1 MACTFFAPFFTAV
14 YILERLEL
22 QTIYVLN
29 KEVLKSAVY
38 NQKRV
43 IMQIIT
49 SVTPSIYGNY
59 TFESIFHQFQGF
71 RQAYKRPD
79 PLRAIPSICNQ
90 RFLVSS
96 TLQFFH
102 LEISIASSLL

>member
-43 IMQIIT
+43 IMQKIT
-49 SVTPSIYGNY
+49 SVTPSIYGTKY

-71 RQAYKRPD
+71 R
-79 PLRAIPSICNQ
+79 
-90 RFLVSS
+90 
-96 TLQFFH
+96 
-102 LEISIASSLL
+102 

>member
-43 IMQIIT
+43 IMQKIT
-49 SVTPSIYGNY
+49 SVTPSIYGTIHLKVFFTNFKVLDKP
-59 TFESIFHQFQGF
+59 T
-71 RQAYKRPD
+71 KD
-79 PLRAIPSICNQ
+79 PI
-90 RFLVSS
+90 
-96 TLQFFH
+96 H
-102 LEISIASSLL
+102 